1 MLPYLK
7 LFTEART
14 DMKLRT
20 LTAEQFR
27 VWFHLLCYA
36 SEQDERGVI
45 EKPLRI
51 LAIEV
56 SGGDT
61 AALQASLDALSDLE
75 IVSVTPCNT
84 PVTTC
89 NTPGLLHAQN
99 ERFRVAFINF
109 EKRQGRKPSWT
120 PERTRERV
128 AKSRANKRSNVGH
141 QSPAKAVTPCN
152 TPVTTCNTLDG
163 DGELELGRLNTSPLG
178 IPPGVILTGQR
189 NGEDLADINA
199 AIALLASDLA
209 TEHLGLELGRRHNT
223 GAYRS
228 LEGWRFRRAAKR
240 IQDPSIS
247 ASQRRSFPYFV
258 GIAKGYSE
266 AERIEK
272 PPAKRESPAQR
283 RQRELQEGFTAM
295 AAREKAERERGE
307 AS

>member
-75 IVSVTPCNT
+75 IVS
-84 PVTTC
+84 
-89 NTPGLLHAQN
+89 
-99 ERFRVAFINF
+99 
-109 EKRQGRKPSWT
+109 
-120 PERTRERV
+120 
-128 AKSRANKRSNVGH
+128 
-141 QSPAKAVTPCN
+141 VTPCN